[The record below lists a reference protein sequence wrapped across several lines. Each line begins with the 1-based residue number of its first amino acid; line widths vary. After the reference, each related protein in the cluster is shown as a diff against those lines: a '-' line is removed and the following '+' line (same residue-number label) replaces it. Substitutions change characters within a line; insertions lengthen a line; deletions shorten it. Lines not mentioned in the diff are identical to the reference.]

1 MVNHATGHLL
11 EQFAAGSANRDEQI
25 KLFVLFRKGRLSQ
38 SDSLRLC
45 DTLLRRREQKVFHPN
60 NSLQLWLTTVATL
73 FAEAGVPLPQVN
85 AFMEFMDGHLPLPAA
100 DMDEAA
106 RTQHRRPT
114 AESLAEL
121 LCGKSFQHQH
131 TAPAP
136 APLLLYEDPIPA
148 VSRIP
153 SVPLI
158 ALVTATFLAGIFW
171 LNHDSAPTCDKKI
184 VINQERLLDLPDAS
198 SIITSAATELCYAPA
213 LVTKDQHRVVNLQR
227 GSAYFEIA
235 PNPAQPFLVNTVG
248 GATVEVKGTGFNV
261 SADPEQGIAR
271 ISVAHGLVVVH
282 FNGEAFEV
290 TPEHQLTLNT
300 RTEGTRLESFD
311 PKNVPWPYPK
321 LTFKNVPLEEI
332 ARILNNHF
340 HATIIIKND
349 ALKKSTITAE
359 FINEQV
365 TLDNILHTLS
375 LALGKVDY
383 ERRGSVVII
392 HGKPEKPAL

>member
-1 MVNHATGHLL
+1 MINHASGHLL

-25 KLFVLFRKGRLSQ
+25 KLFVLFRKGQLSQ

-45 DTLLRRREQKVFHPN
+45 DTLLRQREEKIFYPN
-60 NSLQLWLTTVATL
+60 DSLQLWLTTVATL
-73 FAEAGVPLPQVN
+73 FAEAGVPMAQVK
-85 AFMEFMDGHLPLPAA
+85 AFMDFMESHLPLPAA
-100 DMDEAA
+100 GMNEAK
-106 RTQHRRPT
+106 RRQHRAPV

-121 LCGKSFQHQH
+121 LAGKSFQATSPH
-131 TAPAP
+131 AV
-136 APLLLYEDPIPA
+136 LLYEEPIPA

-158 ALVTATFLAGIFW
+158 ALITAAFLAGLFW
-171 LNHDSAPTCDKKI
+171 LNHESAPTCDKKI

-213 LVTKDQHRVVNLQR
+213 LVTKDHHRVVNLQR

-235 PNPAQPFLVNTVG
+235 PDVTKPFLVNTVG

-261 SADPEQGIAR
+261 SADPDQGIAR

-282 FNGEAFEV
+282 FRGEDIEV
-290 TPEHQLTLNT
+290 TPEHQVTLNT

-311 PKNVPWPYPK
+311 PNNVSWPFPR
-321 LTFKNVPLEEI
+321 LSFKNVPLEEI
-332 ARILNNHF
+332 ARTLDQHF
-340 HATIIIKND
+340 HANIIIKND
-349 ALKKSTITAE
+349 ELKKSTITAE
-359 FINEQV
+359 FVNEQV

-375 LALGKVDY
+375 LALGKVNY

-392 HGKPEKPAL
+392 HGKPERPTH